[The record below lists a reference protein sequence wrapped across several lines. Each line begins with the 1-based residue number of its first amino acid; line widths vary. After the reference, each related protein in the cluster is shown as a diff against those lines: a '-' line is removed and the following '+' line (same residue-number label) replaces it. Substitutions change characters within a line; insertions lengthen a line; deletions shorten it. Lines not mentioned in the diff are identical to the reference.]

1 VTIGILSQILEHKR
15 FEVEQRKSKR
25 AQELLRGLAESAMP
39 TRGFATALARKSPAI
54 IAEIKKASPSK
65 GVIRANF
72 DPAAIAASYYEGG
85 ATCLSVLTDEH
96 FFQGDDDCLIQAR
109 NAMPLPILRKD
120 FVVDQYQIFEARVIG
135 ADCVLLIAAAL
146 DPRTMRELYETAIS
160 IELDVLIEVHD
171 ASELTSAIALEP
183 KLIGINNRDLES
195 FATNLDTTLEL
206 LDRVPK
212 TIQVVTESGIRT
224 PADVTRLRRAG
235 VNAFLVGEA
244 FMRAEEPGKQIRTLF
259 S

>member
-1 VTIGILSQILEHKR
+1 
-15 FEVEQRKSKR
+15 
-25 AQELLRGLAESAMP
+25 
-39 TRGFATALARKSPAI
+39 
-54 IAEIKKASPSK
+54 
-65 GVIRANF
+65 
-72 DPAAIAASYYEGG
+72 
-85 ATCLSVLTDEH
+85 
-96 FFQGDDDCLIQAR
+96 
-109 NAMPLPILRKD
+109 MPLPILRKD

-244 FMRAEEPGKQIRTLF
+244 FMRAEEPGKQIQTLF

>member
-1 VTIGILSQILEHKR
+1 MTIGILSQILEHKR
-15 FEVEQRKSKR
+15 FEVEQRKLKR
-25 AQELLRGLAESAMP
+25 GQKLLRGLAESAVP

-146 DPRTMRELYETAIS
+146 DPRTMRELYETAMS

-244 FMRAEEPGKQIRTLF
+244 FMRAEEPGKQIQTLF